1 MREGLLPGSVIC
13 DGPPVEFYPDRDRTS
28 VTVRNSGSHIV
39 QVGSHY
45 HFFEANPVLGFDR
58 LAAFGKR
65 LAVPP
70 GDRVFFPPGETVSV
84 ELIPYGGENHIHGF
98 YGVVDG
104 AVESVDPERAL
115 ETFRQRTAEPVADPP
130 GERL

>member
-1 MREGLLPGSVIC
+1 MSENLPPGSVIC
-13 DGPPVEFYPDRDRTS
+13 DGPPLQFYPDRDRTS
-28 VTVRNSGSHIV
+28 VRVRNSGAHVV

-65 LAVPP
+65 LAVAP
-70 GDRVFFPPGETVSV
+70 GDRAFFPPGETITVKLV
-84 ELIPYGGENHIHGF
+84 PYGGENRIHSF

-104 AVESVDPERAL
+104 DVKSVDPESAL

-130 GERL
+130 EEEL